1 MSPRQAKVLRHR
13 DDQDLRGYLIGTAA
27 RLISE
32 RGAGRLSVREIARR
46 AQVADGVL
54 YNYFE
59 DKEDLLAHALLAHVN
74 GIMSGAPG
82 APPPGTGTVAD
93 NLRTLIDNGLKVLAE
108 VMPAFIRLLD
118 QPRVLSRFYR
128 MAGGDRAFG
137 AGSGPAGAGH
147 VPWFL
152 PEIVRGYLAAEQ
164 QLGRVASTA
173 DIDAAA
179 RLITGA
185 IHGQVLP
192 PLLFDSSADAI
203 PAGPDLAA
211 RLARTVSEGI
221 APQTRD
227 DEKPAALVKITPK

>member
-1 MSPRQAKVLRHR
+1 
-13 DDQDLRGYLIGTAA
+13 
-27 RLISE
+27 
-32 RGAGRLSVREIARR
+32 
-46 AQVADGVL
+46 
-54 YNYFE
+54 
-59 DKEDLLAHALLAHVN
+59 
-74 GIMSGAPG
+74 
-82 APPPGTGTVAD
+82 
-93 NLRTLIDNGLKVLAE
+93 
-108 VMPAFIRLLD
+108 
-118 QPRVLSRFYR
+118 
-128 MAGGDRAFG
+128 
-137 AGSGPAGAGH
+137 
-147 VPWFL
+147 
-152 PEIVRGYLAAEQ
+152 VRGYLAAEQ